1 MGSAFIAALLVMML
15 ITAFIF
21 VLLRMLA
28 ANTGDR
34 IRDKIIMQI
43 QAYDVLLQRKEAE
56 LSALRRQIENENK
69 KQNTKQQTGR
79 HKEVVPYGVFVLPEA
94 VYCREDFYDDYTS
107 MREKFQF
114 NHQDTILQI
123 YQEHEQAQDMERI
136 TLLDGLAD
144 KLTLDNVYKISAFH
158 SDEQIELLK
167 EILSQEELA
176 VMEDY
181 IRDHKDFQCIQF
193 HQWLSMHRL
202 LLDKQCIVKT
212 AHKDESFDN
221 LGKWI
226 TTIYDENLCEGF
238 QVLSGN
244 RLYDYGVRRSE
255 LV

>member
-1 MGSAFIAALLVMML
+1 MGSGFIAALLVMAL

-34 IRDKIIMQI
+34 IRDKIIVQI

-56 LSALRRQIENENK
+56 LTALRREIEIENK
-69 KQNTKQQTGR
+69 KRNTKLESNQ
-79 HKEVVPYGVFVLPEA
+79 HKEVVPYGVFVLPET
-94 VYCREDFYDDYTS
+94 VYCREDFYDDYTR

-114 NHQDTILQI
+114 NHQDEILQI
-123 YQEHEQAQDMERI
+123 YQEHEQMQDMERI
-136 TLLDGLAD
+136 ALLDGLAD
-144 KLTLDNVYKISAFH
+144 KLTLDNVYKISLFH
-158 SDEQIELLK
+158 SEEQIELLK
-167 EILSQEELA
+167 EILNQEEQA

-181 IRDHKDFQCIQF
+181 IRAHKNFQCIEF
-193 HQWLSMHRL
+193 HQWLSMQRL

-212 AHKDESFDN
+212 AHKEEN
-221 LGKWI
+221 YNGIGKWI

-238 QVLSGN
+238 QIQSGN